1 MKRVLQ
7 KKGNYF
13 GYSPLTGS
21 RGLMG
26 SLVVLGV
33 VLMLTP
39 SFAQSIKMDVSTKK
53 VPEGKLEING
63 TVSASN
69 LLPKDQRNVG
79 NNISILF
86 EYIEAG
92 GKYRILPDSLQ
103 IRPRGLLKDNKILT
117 KEEEVGVKARS
128 IEIWSLRLDNQKD
141 EGKTFTF
148 EKTIPTSENAVSYR
162 IVAFLNH
169 SWSGT
174 WPAYAYKYDVH
185 GPHPVEV
192 TAHPVEVTDSDGD
205 EVPDSE
211 DECPDT
217 CKELKVNAKG
227 CPDSEHVFDEAY
239 KQLIKLKKE
248 YEKKYGTRFR
258 FHLQRNIVIDDTRFQ
273 CLWKMLD
280 PDGKFLG
287 RKGKSDDQWRL
298 MNKFEETHEY
308 FNSPA
313 GKHMERLPNTAS
325 QDFYCHDWAWY
336 LWRLHG
342 TRKVEPKAPG
352 SKVTSNGL
360 PIDGRHIDQN
370 RIMNDPEAYGF
381 KEIKFHDGVYR
392 ELRAGDVIIYSN
404 TIDGKANHSA
414 VVNSNRGTG
423 NPDDVIC
430 LSKAE
435 GNSIFKHS
443 LGRFGDLNN
452 YFQKTFALKKI
463 RIFRPV
469 DEPGRRKNFYER

>member
-26 SLVVLGV
+26 SLVVLGI
-33 VLMLTP
+33 VLMFTP
-39 SFAQSIKMDVSTKK
+39 AFAQSIKMDVSTKK
-53 VPEGKLEING
+53 VPKGKLEING

-69 LLPKDQRNVG
+69 LLPKDQGNVG

-117 KEEEVGVKARS
+117 KEEEAGKAARS
-128 IEIWSLRLDNQKD
+128 IPILRFRLDNQKD
-141 EGKTFTF
+141 DGKTFTF
-148 EKTIPTSENAVSYR
+148 EKTMPIPENAVSYR

-185 GPHPVEV
+185 GPYHVG
-192 TAHPVEVTDSDGD
+192 VTDSDGD
-205 EVPDSE
+205 GVPDSK

-217 CKELKVNAKG
+217 CTGLKVNKKG
-227 CPDSEHVFDEAY
+227 CPDSELVFDEAY
-239 KQLIKLKKE
+239 KQLGELAKKWQE
-248 YEKKYGTRFR
+248 TYPNTPFTWAKGISI
-258 FHLQRNIVIDDTRFQ
+258 LNDTRFI
-273 CLWKMLD
+273 CLWKLLD
-280 PDGKFLG
+280 PDGKDSLS
-287 RKGKSDDQWRL
+287 RAPKSDDQWRL
-298 MNKFEETHEY
+298 INKFEKTHEY
-308 FNSPA
+308 FMSPK

-325 QDFYCHDWAWY
+325 PDFICHDWAWY
-336 LWRLHG
+336 LWRKHG
-342 TRKVEPKAPG
+342 TKKVEPKTPG
-352 SKVTSNGL
+352 SKETSNGL
-360 PIDGRHIDQN
+360 PIKKGHIDTD

-381 KEIKFHDGVYR
+381 KEIEFHEDVYR
-392 ELRAGDVIIYSN
+392 ELRAGDVIVYSK
-404 TIDGKANHSA
+404 TPDGKADHSA